1 MAMKRF
7 PITNVEGDLVAQY
20 RNPEEQLYASIE
32 LNQVAFPKTG
42 MVVSQTPLGP
52 KFVKSG
58 VENCYGVCEN
68 GMWVVADK
76 AKGIIDAPAA
86 VTDTPIGVI
95 YTTEKEYDR
104 EHYGLQRFGRKIAG
118 DYPRV
123 GIFGLGDTVTTNCLQ
138 YDDSEFQ
145 AVTTG
150 NNQMTSEE
158 VLLAELK
165 KDLTANPLYVAIKAV
180 GENETVS
187 AANAVPQIV
196 KSAPQAGIYG
206 KIVKFYTIPN
216 GGIGVKYQIIRL

>member
-7 PITNVEGDLVAQY
+7 PITNVEGDLVAQH
-20 RNPEEQLYASIE
+20 RDPDEKLYASLE

-52 KFVKSG
+52 KFVKGGSG
-58 VENCYGVCEN
+58 NYGVCEN

-76 AKGIIDAPAA
+76 AAGVIDAPAA
-86 VTDTPIGVI
+86 ATDAPIGIV

-138 YDDSEFQ
+138 YDDAEF
-145 AVTTG
+145 ATFAAL
-150 NNQMTSEE
+150 E
-158 VLLAELK
+158 ADLK
-165 KDLTANPLYVAIKAV
+165 ALDATHPMYVKAV
-180 GENETVS
+180 AGS
-187 AANAVPQIV
+187 AVPQLTKNKPTEGTYAKV
-196 KSAPQAGIYG
+196 TKY
-206 KIVKFYTIPN
+206 YTIPN
-216 GGIGVKYQIIRL
+216 GGLGVKYQIVSLG

>member
-1 MAMKRF
+1 MGNLVRF

-20 RNPEEQLYASIE
+20 RNPEETLYASLE

-58 VENCYGVCEN
+58 VANCYGVCEN

-76 AKGIIDAPAA
+76 AAGVIDAPAA
-86 VTDTPIGVI
+86 ATSSPIGIV

-123 GIFGLGDTVTTNCLQ
+123 GLLGIGDTVTTNCLQ
-138 YDDSEFQ
+138 YSKSNFADE
-145 AVTTG
+145 AT
-150 NNQMTSEE
+150 
-158 VLLAELK
+158 LLAALRA
-165 KDLTANPLYVAIKAV
+165 DLTK
-180 GENETVS
+180 
-187 AANAVPQIV
+187 AANALYVVPGNNSDLADDSAKAVPEIV
-196 KSAPQAGIYG
+196 KSAPGSGAYAR
-206 KIVKFYTIPN
+206 IVKFYTIPN
-216 GGIGVKYQIIRL
+216 GGLGVKYQMVRV